1 LNAFAPK
8 TFRFDKWF
16 DALLRGN
23 KNAIHFTKMKSRH
36 IWIYFLFKKSETIS
50 KVGIHIQLSNK
61 LDNKAKGIFIG
72 YDGTSAAYKI
82 YHAKESIIG

>member
-36 IWIYFLFKKSETIS
+36 IWIYFLLKKSETIS
-50 KVGIHIQLSNK
+50 KVGIHIQLSK
-61 LDNKAKGIFIG
+61 PKGSSLDTMAPVQHIRFIMPRKA
-72 YDGTSAAYKI
+72 
-82 YHAKESIIG
+82 